1 MRTDDIL
8 NAQDLTLVELC
19 AQRKQR
25 LNHSEPGKESALSIF
40 KLFRNGLNSPWPRI
54 MRISSEA
61 DPPPAYSRRGSD
73 SEAESSPADQPP
85 SYTRARCSFLVG
97 LIPLELW
104 NQSGHC
110 QKGMKLAAGPPH
122 HKWSKWPGNQKRSK
136 GAVMGRHR
144 SISAYTLRYF
154 LAQSS

>member
-8 NAQDLTLVELC
+8 SVQDLTLVELC

-25 LNHSEPGKESALSIF
+25 LNHAEPGKESALSIF
-40 KLFRNGLNSPWPRI
+40 KLFLNGLNSPWPKI

-85 SYTRARCSFLVG
+85 SYTRARLDFWLDSMRIV
-97 LIPLELW
+97 

-122 HKWSKWPGNQKRSK
+122 HKWSKWPGNQRRSK
-136 GAVMGRHR
+136 GAVTGRHR
-144 SISAYTLRYF
+144 STWAFTLCYF
-154 LAQSS
+154 FAQSS